1 MEIDLNN
8 FIKKVE
14 QPILIKLP
22 QNNNNNELPETK
34 NIYLSLLE
42 KELPEIKYLYKLL
55 SDYHKNQFLLW
66 LIDTQPC
73 INWKEI
79 LKCLITSLFE

>member
-1 MEIDLNN
+1 MAIDLNK
-8 FIKKVE
+8 FLKKVE

-22 QNNNNNELPETK
+22 QNNNELSETK
-34 NIYLSLLE
+34 NLYLSLLE
-42 KELPEIKYLYKLL
+42 KELSEIKYLYKLF

-73 INWKEI
+73 YNWKEI
-79 LKCLITSLFE
+79 LKYLITSLFE